1 MVSEY
6 MDKGL
11 CGATKRIDEM
21 IDEGV
26 LWWFGHGERMERDRI
41 AKSVIYLFILLW
53 FDLHL
58 RPNG

>member
-1 MVSEY
+1 

-26 LWWFGHGERMERDRI
+26 LWWFGHGGRMEKERSTKRGYVGEC
-41 AKSVIYLFILLW
+41 AGSY
-53 FDLHL
+53 
-58 RPNG
+58 